1 MMTPK
6 SIRCAVWAGLIAAV
20 NCVDVSASEVKPTC
34 PTCAQIQT
42 SATDASGLLHET
54 VANTAEI
61 LEPDWE
67 LLLRRR
73 AEEAQK
79 AGLMRQAQL
88 KTEMNLRRHAVHPV
102 DLKLPKAQEPRTRRM
117 VLLDART
124 VSHMAEP
131 VKAVL
136 SGFARAYVFFDA
148 DDPAQRAFVKSL
160 AGNPAPIRPVVT
172 AGNLAEASHSMGM
185 RLFADQGGTLTRRFD
200 LEAVPSLVR
209 LTFNGTEVFARID
222 EIVLDDDGRA
232 VEANGRTDNNKNNGK
247 ATP

>member
-1 MMTPK
+1 MTTPN
-6 SIRCAVWAGLIAAV
+6 SIRKAVWAGLIAAL
-20 NCVDVSASEVKPTC
+20 CCGSAFAGDIEPTC
-34 PTCAQIQT
+34 PTCVQSQT
-42 SATDASGLLHET
+42 SETDATGLLDET
-54 VANTAEI
+54 LANTAEI

-67 LLLRRR
+67 FLLRRR

-79 AGLMRQAQL
+79 AGLMRQAL
-88 KTEMNLRRHAVHPV
+88 MKTEMNLRRHAVHPV
-102 DLKLPKAQEPRTRRM
+102 DLKLPKAQEPLTRRR
-117 VLLDART
+117 VLLDAQT

-136 SGFARAYVFFDA
+136 SGFARAYVFFNA

-160 AGNPAPIRPVVT
+160 AGNASSIRPEAT

-209 LTFNGTEVFARID
+209 LTFNGTEVFVRID
-222 EIVLDDDGRA
+222 EIVLDDDGCA
-232 VEANGRTDNNKNNGK
+232 VDANGRTDNNKNNGK

>member
-6 SIRCAVWAGLIAAV
+6 SIRCAVLAGLIAAV
-20 NCVDVSASEVKPTC
+20 SCTDVSASEVKPTC
-34 PTCAQIQT
+34 PTCSQTQT
-42 SATDASGLLHET
+42 SVTDAGGLLDET

-73 AEEAQK
+73 AEEAQR
-79 AGLMRQAQL
+79 AGLMRQAQI

-102 DLKLPKAQEPRTRRM
+102 DLKLPRAQEARTSRR

-136 SGFARAYVFFDA
+136 SGFARAYVFFNA

-185 RLFADQGGTLTRRFD
+185 RLYADQGGTLTRRFD

-222 EIVLDDDGRA
+222 EIVLDDEGRA
-232 VEANGRTDNNKNNGK
+232 IEADSRTDNNKNEGK
-247 ATP
+247 AAP

>member
-6 SIRCAVWAGLIAAV
+6 SIRCAVLAGLIAAV
-20 NCVDVSASEVKPTC
+20 SCTDVSASEVKPTC
-34 PTCAQIQT
+34 PTCSQTQT
-42 SATDASGLLHET
+42 SVTDAGGLLDET

-73 AEEAQK
+73 AEEAQR
-79 AGLMRQAQL
+79 AGLMRQAL
-88 KTEMNLRRHAVHPV
+88 MKTEMNLRRHAVHPV
-102 DLKLPKAQEPRTRRM
+102 DLKLPRAQEARTCRR

-136 SGFARAYVFFDA
+136 SGYARAYVFFDA
-148 DDPAQRAFVKSL
+148 DDPVQRAYVKALPGIGSQ
-160 AGNPAPIRPVVT
+160 IRPVAT
-172 AGNLAEASHSMGM
+172 AGNLAEASPTMGL

-209 LTFNGTEVFARID
+209 LTFNGSEVFARID

-232 VEANGRTDNNKNNGK
+232 VEVNGRTDNNKKNGK